1 MTDDNIRAA
10 SWVDEYLQMVD
21 DCEKR
26 ESRLTEW
33 EQGFVDSI
41 RRRLEREQ
49 PLSTKQTDTLDK
61 IWERATA
68 RG

>member
-1 MTDDNIRAA
+1 MEEWA
-10 SWVDEYLQMVD
+10 LMVG

-33 EQGFVDSI
+33 ERSFVQSI
-41 RRRLEREQ
+41 GETLAKGYT
-49 PLSTKQTDTLDK
+49 LTTKQDETLGE